1 MFARTERLMLRPAW
15 TEDAAM
21 IAALASS
28 ERKVRD
34 LFGADGTCSITAP
47 CPIDDCR
54 HPGALPRMLVMKR
67 TDGAPELIGMAGL
80 VRNRAGEV
88 ELLCWIARP
97 FRGQGYGTE
106 AAQAVLHMAEHG
118 FRLTRLKAPYA
129 GRAGS
134 FPERLGFREA
144 ELVFEDA
151 DRSEGVAAAAA

>member
-34 LFGADGTCSITAP
+34 IFGGDGTCSITAP

-54 HPGALPRMLVMKR
+54 HPGALPKLLVMKR
-67 TDGAPELIGMAGL
+67 TDGAPELIGVAGL

-88 ELLCWIARP
+88 ELLCWIARG
-97 FRGQGYGTE
+97 FRGQGYGSE
-106 AAQAVLHMAEHG
+106 AARAVLHMAEHG
-118 FRLTRLKAPYA
+118 LRLTRLKAPYS

-144 ELVFEDA
+144 ELVFEGA
-151 DRSEGVAAAAA
+151 GAREKIEAAAA